1 MDWEKV
7 VKRKTGT
14 ARDRKGKGTRNHP
27 LNPNKTQIP
36 IKGGDPREDL
46 QLVEE
51 PLEEP
56 FEEEEDIDDYTKE
69 ELVMQMMNR
78 VAKMN
83 KEEVFR
89 FLKESGDLL

>member
-1 MDWEKV
+1 MDWEDV
-7 VKRKTGT
+7 VKRRTGT

-51 PLEEP
+51 S
-56 FEEEEDIDDYTKE
+56 FEEEEENIDDYTKE
-69 ELVMQMMNR
+69 ELVKQMMNR
-78 VAKMN
+78 VTKMN

>member
-1 MDWEKV
+1 MDWENV
-7 VKRKTGT
+7 VKRRTGT
-14 ARDRKGKGTRNHP
+14 ARDRKGKGARNHP

-51 PLEEP
+51 P

-69 ELVMQMMNR
+69 ELVRQMMSR

>member
-1 MDWEKV
+1 MDWEDV
-7 VKRKTGT
+7 VKRRTGT
-14 ARDRKGKGTRNHP
+14 ARDRKGKGTTNHP

-51 PLEEP
+51 S
-56 FEEEEDIDDYTKE
+56 FEEEEENIDDYTKE
-69 ELVMQMMNR
+69 ELVKQMMNR
-78 VAKMN
+78 VTKMN

>member
-1 MDWEKV
+1 MDWEDV
-7 VKRKTGT
+7 VKRRTGT
-14 ARDRKGKGTRNHP
+14 ARDRKGKGTRNHS

-51 PLEEP
+51 SFE
-56 FEEEEDIDDYTKE
+56 EEEEDIDDYTKE
-69 ELVMQMMNR
+69 ELVKQMMNR
-78 VAKMN
+78 VTKMN

>member
-1 MDWEKV
+1 MDWEDV
-7 VKRKTGT
+7 VKRRTGT

-51 PLEEP
+51 SFE
-56 FEEEEDIDDYTKE
+56 EEEEDIDDYTKE
-69 ELVMQMMNR
+69 ELVKQMMNR
-78 VAKMN
+78 VTKMN